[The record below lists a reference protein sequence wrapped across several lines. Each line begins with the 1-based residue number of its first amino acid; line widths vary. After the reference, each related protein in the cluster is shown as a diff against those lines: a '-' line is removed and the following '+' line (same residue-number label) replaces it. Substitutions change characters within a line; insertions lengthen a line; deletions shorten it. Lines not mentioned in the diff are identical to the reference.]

1 MPFFAISY
9 LPYPVCSVDRQTQ
22 SQEKWEMPLRNAW
35 LVGRQAHK
43 QMIEAQS
50 GRHCTPCLA
59 QVAAEE
65 EREGSSG
72 LPRDAGS

>member
-1 MPFFAISY
+1 
-9 LPYPVCSVDRQTQ
+9 
-22 SQEKWEMPLRNAW
+22 MPLRNAW